1 MSFYSSTFTTAP
13 YQLWHNEVTTRVTEQ
28 TVVAASVS
36 WRRGFTEEI
45 MLQARWLWTQSSMCS
60 LQTKLPNVFF
70 FFFGHFCHCT
80 IDVRYLLYDKCY
92 VPLCSCLPSPRS
104 LSAARPTQPRLN
116 GWAVLWKTAAV
127 LIYKPPSLCSHLC
140 LQGSALDILNSEW
153 GISKHTMA
161 ESATEPS
168 IKGHSIVLCVLSD
181 KLCLDSCKQ
190 LKALKAFTYYAAF
203 EWSFWNVPL

>member
-1 MSFYSSTFTTAP
+1 MTLSKLNYQIFISFFLVTSATAP
-13 YQLWHNEVTTRVTEQ
+13 LMCATCFMTSVMFLSPL
-28 TVVAASVS
+28 AS
-36 WRRGFTEEI
+36 
-45 MLQARWLWTQSSMCS
+45 
-60 LQTKLPNVFF
+60 LP
-70 FFFGHFCHCT
+70 
-80 IDVRYLLYDKCY
+80 
-92 VPLCSCLPSPRS
+92 PRS

-127 LIYKPPSLCSHLC
+127 LIYKPPSLYSHLC

-168 IKGHSIVLCVLSD
+168 IKGHSIVLCVLSSD